1 MMTTEEQE
9 QKIFKE
15 LAKVKPILEKAVGYK
30 INKKNF
36 KKSIVDFMPY
46 LSNDFYDLKD
56 QITEEEKKAIGDFFT
71 VCNPHLGDIVWSN
84 VKEQTLN
91 IKISYE
97 DNDLTS
103 WHVPIKVLFQ
113 KEENFTTCV
122 SLLVKG
128 FGDSLFAFFLSP
140 EWRSMVMNGDE
151 EAIKLLYHSF
161 SRPSMNSCLSNLIMI
176 KDCFP
181 DFYEH
186 ITTKMDIMTVEAMR
200 EFIKNKNSK
209 NVTNRTKKH

>member
-1 MMTTEEQE
+1 MMMTAKEQE
-9 QKIFKE
+9 DKIFKE
-15 LAKVKPILEKAVGYK
+15 LSKVKPTLEKFIGYK

-46 LSNDFYDLKD
+46 LSNDFYELHEVTDD
-56 QITEEEKKAIGDFFT
+56 EKKAIGDFFT
-71 VCNPHLGDIVWSN
+71 TCNPHLGDIVWSN
-84 VKEQTLN
+84 VKDKTLN

-103 WHVPIKVLFQ
+103 WHVPISILFQ
-113 KEENFTTCV
+113 KEENFKACV
-122 SLLVKG
+122 GLLIKG

-140 EWRSMVMNGDE
+140 EWRELVMQGDE
-151 EAIKLLYHSF
+151 EAIKLLYSSF
-161 SRPSMNSCLSNLIMI
+161 NRPSMHSCLSNLVMI

-186 ITTKMDIMTVEAMR
+186 ITTKMDIMTVEAMQ
-200 EFIKNKNSK
+200 EFIKNKNS